1 MVFLKKNTVKSEK
14 MFLTLLRDR
23 FLIILSETL
32 LGSNIRLDAL
42 EKEFKWSV

>member
-32 LGSNIRLDAL
+32 LESNIRLDAL
-42 EKEFKWSV
+42 EKEFKWRV